1 MNVNWIIFF
10 LCRHGVVGE
19 GVEGDEVGGGDG
31 EDIDL
36 PNLPEQPDNPD
47 VDQDDLPVNAGGK
60 WSVCES
66 AGVSRHSPLPNLAL
80 GDILRDS

>member
-1 MNVNWIIFF
+1 M
-10 LCRHGVVGE
+10 LGE

-36 PNLPEQPDNPD
+36 PNLPDQPDNPD

-66 AGVSRHSPLPNLAL
+66 AGVSTRSPLPNLAL
-80 GDILRDS
+80 GAYSGDS